1 MSAPETVPEDDSAA
15 RGKPRAVL
23 AILALLYTAQGI
35 PFGIAAEYLPVIMRE
50 AHYSQTQIAA
60 AAWLQLP
67 WQAKILWAHAADHP
81 KVRPRTRLVLLLLQC
96 MLAVVIGAYA
106 FRTFAQAPALWFGL
120 TALAALFAATQ
131 DVFVDALAVR
141 SLPREHRGTGNM
153 AQVSGYR
160 AGMLVGGALLLVLS
174 DSLGALGSLAGCAAV
189 VAGTSVLAFKLAGGD
204 ATARVSVRT
213 PSEGSSLGR
222 VMRHAF
228 APATWPVIVLAATF
242 KLGVHMATAVLKPM
256 VVDAHWSKREIGMA
270 VVVGGTLA
278 GFAGSGLGA
287 LLHRRVSEGRS
298 LVIACILHASA
309 SIPLFFAQWA
319 GVPRLLTT
327 VAIGAEHFVSGL
339 GTTVLFAALMSATR
353 KDMAGAHYTFLTGA
367 NALAIGL
374 GGMAGGALGDHASR
388 GAVFVVGGVVS
399 LLPLLLVARWE
410 RAAHASSVTPV

>member
-1 MSAPETVPEDDSAA
+1 MSAKETTPEGGEAKGSQ
-15 RGKPRAVL
+15 PRAVL

-67 WQAKILWAHAADHP
+67 WQAKIFWAHAADHP
-81 KVRPRTRLVLLLLQC
+81 RLRPRARTVLLVLQC
-96 MLAVVIGAYA
+96 GLAVLIGGYA
-106 FRTFAQAPALWFGL
+106 FRTFVEAPVLWFAL
-120 TALAALFAATQ
+120 TAGAALLAATQ

-141 SLPREHRGTGNM
+141 SLAREHRGTGNM

-174 DSLGALGSLAGCAAV
+174 DSLGALGSLAGCAAI

-204 ATARVSVRT
+204 AAAPVSER
-213 PSEGSSLGR
+213 PRGKGSSLWQ
-222 VMRHAF
+222 VLLHAF
-228 APATWPVIVLAATF
+228 APGTWPVIVLAATF

-278 GFAGSGLGA
+278 GFAGSAVGA
-287 LLHRRVSEGRS
+287 LLHRRVNEARA
-298 LVIACILHASA
+298 LATACILHAIA
-309 SIPLFFAQWA
+309 SVPLLLAMWA
-319 GVPRLLTT
+319 GVPRTLTT
-327 VAIGAEHFVSGL
+327 LAIATEHFVSGL

-353 KDMAGAHYTFLTGA
+353 RDMAGAHYTFLTGA

-388 GAVFVVGGVVS
+388 GAVFVVGAVVS
-399 LLPLLLVARWE
+399 LLPLALLPRWA